1 MFAAALLLLLIPI
14 AFVIGGI
21 AAFIM
26 LPVKAGIVVAILA
39 FTAAAIVVSWITNSI
54 DLSH

>member
-1 MFAAALLLLLIPI
+1 MFAVALLLLLIPI

-21 AAFIM
+21 VAFIM

-39 FTAAAIVVSWITNSI
+39 FIAATVAVSWIASSI